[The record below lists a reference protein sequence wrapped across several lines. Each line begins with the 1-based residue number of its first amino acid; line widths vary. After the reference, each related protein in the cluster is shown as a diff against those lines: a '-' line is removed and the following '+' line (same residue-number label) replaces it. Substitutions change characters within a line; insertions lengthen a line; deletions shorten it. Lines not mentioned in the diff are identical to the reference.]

1 MLRNRYFM
9 YEGDLYL
16 LSEMN
21 FGSDTGIL
29 KKVYPD
35 YYPSSNENNI
45 KLISLSLRFIF
56 EELHETYLWN

>member
-1 MLRNRYFM
+1 M

-16 LSEMN
+16 LSDMN

-35 YYPSSNENNI
+35 YYPSSNQNNI
-45 KLISLSLRFIF
+45 KIICLSLRFIF

>member
-16 LSEMN
+16 LSDMN

-35 YYPSSNENNI
+35 YYPSSNQNNI
-45 KLISLSLRFIF
+45 KIICLSLRFIF